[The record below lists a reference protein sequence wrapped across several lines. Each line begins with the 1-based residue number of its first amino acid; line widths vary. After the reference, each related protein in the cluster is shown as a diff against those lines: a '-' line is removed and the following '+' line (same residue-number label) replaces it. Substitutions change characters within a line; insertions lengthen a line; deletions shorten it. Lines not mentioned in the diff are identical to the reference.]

1 MRKEGSVMGRSRSAS
16 FIIAYLLF
24 SDDSLDVS
32 SALALLN
39 QCRACVQPNS
49 GFMLQLG
56 LYFSMGCPVELDKEA
71 AYYRWLERRGGGRKS
86 GSWED
91 MRGKISARARKMDEE
106 RKLLEERDGMQTE
119 VQLEGGVG
127 GKGWMRCGLRR
138 KGDEARWWSERVKC
152 ERRRITR

>member
-1 MRKEGSVMGRSRSAS
+1 MVNTLQLSPIFFFSLKNNKKKIKIKSYKKLTRKEGSVMGRSRSAS
-16 FIIAYLLF
+16 FIMAYLLF

-106 RKLLEERDGMQTE
+106 RKL
-119 VQLEGGVG
+119 
-127 GKGWMRCGLRR
+127 
-138 KGDEARWWSERVKC
+138 
-152 ERRRITR
+152 